1 VACYLFEDQPVSV
14 SASGQAYLQDGV
26 EDVVFANL
34 KFADGRMAHIH
45 VSWLDPH
52 KIRRVTLVGSEKM
65 VVFDDMEASE
75 KIRIYDKGAD
85 VRRGSVQSYAEAIT
99 LRTGDIR
106 IPKIPGGEPLRL
118 ECQHFIQCITKD
130 AQPRSDGADGVRVA
144 DHPSLARFALEPYLA
159 VLAGLFEAEQPEVVL
174 FGATGAGQELAA
186 RLAQRLG
193 GGLIEHVTAVR
204 LDEATRTVE
213 ATFPIYGGEYSEIA
227 ACPEARP
234 QFLTIEP
241 RAFPAPFIDTY
252 RQGEPTMIEVDP
264 VEPAVR
270 VLGPADDFEPPA
282 LPLAQAPVIVA
293 AGRQAGDFELV
304 HQLAAALGGRVAG
317 DRGARDAGWIGPQQ
331 VVDVRGVTVAP
342 QVYVAVGIRG
352 DTFHDAAIAES
363 KFIAAIHPDPDA
375 PIFQVADLCLEA
387 EPAEVLP
394 ALLEALEK

>member
-1 VACYLFEDQPVSV
+1 MDMSYLDLLMAQQEEVSEAEGGGGVWVVADLSTTPFDHAQAELKAGVVDGAVAPVTLE
-14 SASGQAYLQDGV
+14 ALGMARTLADALGAYVYGVLLGDGV
-26 EDVVFANL
+26 SGLAQ
-34 KFADGRMAHIH
+34 
-45 VSWLDPH
+45 
-52 KIRRVTLVGSEKM
+52 TLYQ
-65 VVFDDMEASE
+65 A
-75 KIRIYDKGAD
+75 
-85 VRRGSVQSYAEAIT
+85 
-99 LRTGDIR
+99 
-106 IPKIPGGEPLRL
+106 
-118 ECQHFIQCITKD
+118 
-130 AQPRSDGADGVRVA
+130 GADGVRVA

-159 VLAGLFEAEQPEVVL
+159 VLADLFEAEQPEVVL

-213 ATFPIYGGEYSEIA
+213 ATFPIYGGEYFEIA

-241 RAFPAPFIDTY
+241 GAFPAPFIDSY
-252 RQGEPTMIEVDP
+252 RQGEPTMIEVEP

-270 VLGPADDFEPPA
+270 VLGPAEDFEPPA
-282 LPLAQAPVIVA
+282 LALAQAPVIVA

-304 HQLAAALGGRVAG
+304 RQLAAALGGRVAG
-317 DRGARDAGWIGPQQ
+317 DRGARDAGWIGPEQ

-352 DTFHDAAIAES
+352 DTFHDAAIADAR
-363 KFIAAIHPDPDA
+363 FIAAIHPDPDA

-394 ALLEALEK
+394 ALLKALRG